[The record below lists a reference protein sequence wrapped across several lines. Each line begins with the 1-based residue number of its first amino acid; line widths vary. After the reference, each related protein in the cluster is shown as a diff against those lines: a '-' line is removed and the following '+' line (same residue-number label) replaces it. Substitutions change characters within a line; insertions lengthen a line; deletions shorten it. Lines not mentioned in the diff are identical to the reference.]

1 EEELRA
7 RLAKAKTAAAEAQR
21 GDDEAANLRSQLDD
35 ANAALATLQRQ
46 MAERDARLAKTLAR
60 ESELRARLKTARLE
74 AADETTMRGQALEG
88 REKTH
93 AAELRGLVKQ
103 IQYLRARCGREE
115 GFRADLAYAKRWF
128 LMQVEMYNACN
139 AADLNLLA
147 DTGIRPPPLAAIR
160 ESRPTLR
167 AVGWMVIASVRM
179 KRLQTEWAGNK
190 KLHESLIRKLEMTRR
205 GSKGG
210 RRLLER

>member
-1 EEELRA
+1 
-7 RLAKAKTAAAEAQR
+7 
-21 GDDEAANLRSQLDD
+21 
-35 ANAALATLQRQ
+35 
-46 MAERDARLAKTLAR
+46 
-60 ESELRARLKTARLE
+60 
-74 AADETTMRGQALEG
+74 
-88 REKTH
+88 
-93 AAELRGLVKQ
+93 
-103 IQYLRARCGREE
+103 
-115 GFRADLAYAKRWF
+115 
-128 LMQVEMYNACN
+128 N

-147 DTGIRPPPLAAIR
+147 DMGITPPAPAAIR
-160 ESRPTLR
+160 ETRPTLR